1 MFNRIRSQNAKNSW
15 RDSTPED
22 VTGHHRI
29 YEWSQ
34 SSMVSTWKV
43 KQLTLNKK
51 NWQGCIW
58 LGPNVKT
65 WSGSYLDEHFAK
77 WYRALSSVKIHH
89 GSAITPLWLRKVT
102 DRLIVADDMFMY
114 SMYSVLP
121 CFTLRLK
128 PQSAVAKKVLESR
141 PPKAPNRSGKVQAQ
155 RDLVNL
161 ELRPRNLH
169 GCKAFLVLLTSKKER
184 NTKEL

>member
-1 MFNRIRSQNAKNSW
+1 
-15 RDSTPED
+15 
-22 VTGHHRI
+22 
-29 YEWSQ
+29 
-34 SSMVSTWKV
+34 
-43 KQLTLNKK
+43 
-51 NWQGCIW
+51 
-58 LGPNVKT
+58 
-65 WSGSYLDEHFAK
+65 LDEHFAK